1 LNKTFK
7 NYILNGSNL
16 PSASSL
22 DLVLVALTFLS
33 VLFVPSIKINSQLFL
48 GLDEFLV
55 VIMGIRL
62 VSKNFFW
69 IDQLVM
75 ILILMSIFILVSII
89 VNPNFS
95 DYREYLEVHKVIK
108 FSLFY
113 VFAIFVFKDC
123 KHEKGIVY
131 FLTISFIVLFI
142 FNFLHL
148 FNVFYF
154 NEYVTILFD
163 TDGRDVL
170 NFGKNSAGGPGPK
183 RMVGTMGNPNINAIL
198 FLFYVSFFT
207 FLIIEVKKAQSS
219 WKFLSNTLCK
229 VLFFLSILMVIL
241 CQSRTGICALFVIY
255 FLGVYLRRAKW
266 SEVIIEI
273 SFTSLFFLL
282 SSFIDTIA
290 LQYLF
295 NTKPKLQDNNSFSV
309 RLEIWAKLLKMWGQK
324 PFFGYGPNKEYV
336 YSKELH
342 PENEYIFY
350 LWRYGIQGLFLY
362 FSMLLAPVLY
372 YYKRLKEFYFLPLI
386 VLVILIVALMNN
398 PLSNA
403 KINVLLPMILGLSVA
418 FLSKN
423 SSLEIPK

>member
-1 LNKTFK
+1 MNNTIRQ
-7 NYILNGSNL
+7 YIIKGSNL
-16 PSASSL
+16 PNAAIF
-22 DLVLVALTFLS
+22 DLFLVVLTFLS
-33 VLFVPSIKINSQLFL
+33 VLFLPSIKINSQLYL
-48 GLDEFLV
+48 GLDEFIV

-62 VSKNFFW
+62 LSKKFFW
-69 IDQLVM
+69 IDQLAI
-75 ILILMSIFILVSII
+75 ILILMSFFILASII

-95 DYREYLEVHKVIK
+95 DYREYLEIHKVIK
-108 FSLFY
+108 FAIFY
-113 VFAIFVFKDC
+113 VFTIFVFRDF

-131 FLTISFIVLFI
+131 FLTFSFILLFI

-163 TDGRDVL
+163 TDGRDVI

-183 RMVGTMGNPNINAIL
+183 RIVGTMGNPNINAIL

-207 FLIIEVKKAQSS
+207 FLLIEGKKDQSS
-219 WKFLSNTLCK
+219 WHFFSNTLRK
-229 VLFFLSILMVIL
+229 VLFLLSILMVIL
-241 CQSRTGICALFVIY
+241 CQSRTGIVALSVIY
-255 FLGVYLRRAKW
+255 FLGVHLRGAKW
-266 SEVIIEI
+266 LEVITEI
-273 SFTSLFFLL
+273 SFTVSFFLL

-309 RLEIWAKLLKMWGQK
+309 RLEIWAKLFKMWVQK

-336 YSKELH
+336 YSNELH

-350 LWRYGIQGLFLY
+350 LWRYGIQGVILY
-362 FSMLLAPVLY
+362 LSMLLVPLFY
-372 YYKRLKEFYFLPLI
+372 FYKRLKEFYFLPFI
-386 VLVILIVALMNN
+386 VFVILIVALMNN

-403 KINVLLPMILGLSVA
+403 KINVLFPMILGLSIA
-418 FLSKN
+418 YLCKKTTKE
-423 SSLEIPK
+423 LT